1 MQKKHVKKVLS
12 LLLCAVLIAAI
23 ALFVGCNADK
33 NPETPKQQEQQSS
46 PDSLTN
52 EPALTDAE
60 KPSPQILGEGKTVFS
75 FSVVDLEGKEAF
87 FEIHTD
93 KKTVGEALLEV
104 KLIDG
109 EQGNPGFLVNKVNG
123 KVLDYEKDKAYWAF
137 YINEEYA
144 MTGVDT
150 TEIIPDKTYTFK
162 AEKA

>member
-23 ALFVGCNADK
+23 ALFVGCGADK
-33 NPETPKQQEQQSS
+33 KPETPKQQEQQGSTDSS
-46 PDSLTN
+46 TK
-52 EPALTDAE
+52 EPALPDTE
-60 KPSPQILGEGKTVFS
+60 KPSPQILGEGKTKFS
-75 FSVVDLEGKEAF
+75 FSVVDLDGKETV

-109 EQGNPGFLVNKVNG
+109 EQGNPGFLVNEVNG
-123 KVLDYEKDKAYWAF
+123 KTLDYEKDKAYWAF
-137 YINEEYA
+137 YIDEEYA
-144 MTGVDT
+144 MIGVDS
-150 TEIIPDKTYTFK
+150 TEIIPGKAYTFK